1 MNKIYLLFCIAL
13 FSSCD
18 NENIEINKQSNE
30 KTLNVNDFEYLGE
43 THNSFLSN
51 VYYNL
56 EVNEKLE
63 NTTSK
68 IEHINE
74 FNIEYV
80 DKTNLS
86 SNEKNELKKSLVENK
101 FLTKES
107 YLVEKIKISRTSE
120 EDLNI
125 EESINL
131 LHKSKL
137 ISNEAYDILIDFS
150 AKLQDNYEG
159 TLSNEDLKFSIKEL
173 TNNFNASNFSQN
185 SDGVLV
191 GSVLAISISSI
202 EWWEGNVNALDGLT
216 ARNQKSPKLT
226 SIAPWLA
233 ADLVGALWG
242 GATGAIASYVGTGEI
257 NWTATGVG
265 ALSGAVSGSTG
276 AIGKIAKWL
285 F

>member
-1 MNKIYLLFCIAL
+1 MNKIYLLFCIVL
-13 FSSCD
+13 LSSCE
-18 NENIEINKQSNE
+18 NENIEIKKQSNE

-63 NTTSK
+63 NTSSK
-68 IEHINE
+68 IEHINV

-86 SNEKNELKKSLVENK
+86 FNEKNELKKSLVENK

-107 YLVEKIKISRTSE
+107 YLVEKIKTSRTSE
-120 EDLNI
+120 ENLNI

-131 LHKSKL
+131 LHNSKL

-159 TLSNEDLKFSIKEL
+159 KLSNEDLKFSIKEL
-173 TNNFNASNFSQN
+173 TNNFNASNF
-185 SDGVLV
+185 
-191 GSVLAISISSI
+191 
-202 EWWEGNVNALDGLT
+202 
-216 ARNQKSPKLT
+216 
-226 SIAPWLA
+226 
-233 ADLVGALWG
+233 
-242 GATGAIASYVGTGEI
+242 
-257 NWTATGVG
+257 
-265 ALSGAVSGSTG
+265 
-276 AIGKIAKWL
+276 
-285 F
+285 